1 MADRAEIIQFVKDRL
16 GFTPNPETRFW
27 WDTGMAGLDAW
38 TFMGEFADRYGVD
51 MEGAD
56 QAFDYGDSDVPLAD
70 ALDRLWKRIT
80 FRPVPKVNHFT
91 IDHLVEVANR
101 KKWFDPVRSFR

>member
-16 GFTPNPETRFW
+16 GFAPTPDTKFW
-27 WDTGMAGLDAW
+27 WDTGTAGLDAW
-38 TFMGEFADRYGVD
+38 TFMKEFAVHYGVD
-51 MEGAD
+51 MEDAGIG
-56 QAFDYGDSDVPLAD
+56 FDYGDSDVPLAD
-70 ALDRLWKRIT
+70 ALDRLWKLFT
-80 FRPVPKVNHFT
+80 FRPVPKLNHFT